1 MPMSLESYYQQ
12 TGRAGRDGQLARCVL
27 LYSRQ
32 DVVKCFNIAT
42 MSTNSF
48 SLQLSDYQSAVNS
61 EQHSLAIS
69 RHDEMRRLNHHL
81 YHMSQYSK
89 GVGNCRRKYLLEY
102 FGEALPAGYNS
113 SAKDYTNCCDICDE
127 YIAKNGS
134 APPSS
139 WYSNATQ
146 SNHSDRSDGEEV
158 VGEKDEEV
166 SIDVGYEICMLLC
179 TIIDCGERF
188 GSGIPISILLGRH
201 DSSVKRVDG
210 YEEFEFFGMGSI
222 HSLAWWKVIVP
233 FHLYHSFILLN
244 PLLFFGVQL

>member
-1 MPMSLESYYQQ
+1 MSLESYYQQ

-27 LYSRQ
+27 LYNRQ
-32 DVVKCFNIAT
+32 DIVKCFNIAT

-48 SLQLSDYQSAVNS
+48 SLQLSDYQSAANS
-61 EQHSLAIS
+61 EQNSAAIS

-102 FGEALPAGYNS
+102 FGEALPAGYHS
-113 SAKDYTNCCDICDE
+113 TAKDKSNCCDICDE
-127 YIAKNGS
+127 HLAKSGS
-134 APPSS
+134 VAPSS
-139 WYSNATQ
+139 WYGNTTQ
-146 SNHSDRSDGEEV
+146 SSNSDRNDVEEV
-158 VGEKDEEV
+158 VEDRNENV

-201 DSSVKRVDG
+201 DSSVKRIDG

-222 HSLAWWKVIVP
+222 HSLAWWKV
-233 FHLYHSFILLN
+233 
-244 PLLFFGVQL
+244 LLFFRYISHSFVNSIFCGF